1 MSEQE
6 ISFSLGM
13 LTMWAMFAAMGILK
27 GCKRAIKERKEF
39 TAFVELTEQGDS
51 DLRRLTAKESL
62 SVDIIKKK
70 ASEISQLLDKNPIKS
85 K

>member
-13 LTMWAMFAAMGILK
+13 LTMWAMFVIMDVVNR
-27 GCKRAIKERKEF
+27 CKRAIKERKEF
-39 TAFVELTEQGDS
+39 RPLSAE
-51 DLRRLTAKESL
+51 ESL
-62 SVDIIKKK
+62 SLDNVKKE
-70 ASEISQLLDKNPIKS
+70 AAGISKLLDKNPIKS